1 MKIRKSCTVIAT
13 MTIIMVG
20 SIAAMEPQTITSGE
34 FKNLVVLPKNIS
46 AGELSKIMI
55 DEFEDGLGV
64 SCNFCHTENRETHRP
79 DYASDEKP
87 EKKIARAMMRMTMGI
102 NKKYFNLRH
111 PQIGQPSLSVTCETC
126 HHGIPNPG
134 QHGDQ

>member
-1 MKIRKSCTVIAT
+1 

-64 SCNFCHTENRETHRP
+64 SCNFCHTENKETHRP

-111 PQIGQPSLSVTCETC
+111 PQIDHE
-126 HHGIPNPG
+126 
-134 QHGDQ
+134 